1 MPGIQLLILEESII
15 IQHGLSAV
23 IEKIPAIR
31 DIRFVN
37 SSRELLSFLK
47 HITPGLIILNP
58 CLIEKNHSKSI
69 DEIVK
74 KEKIKI
80 ISINYDKI
88 PDTPSIHGNNTIDL
102 SYSEEQIREVIRAE
116 LGTLQQEKK
125 PKEKETLSM
134 REEDIVREIAMGLSN
149 KEIADKLFISQH
161 TVITHRKNITRK
173 LGIKSVSGITIYAIL
188 NKLIRMN
195 EME

>member
-1 MPGIQLLILEESII
+1 MEESII

-58 CLIEKNHSKSI
+58 CLIEKNHLKSI

-74 KEKIKI
+74 KEKIKT
-80 ISINYDKI
+80 ISIHCTKI
-88 PDTPSIHGNNTIDL
+88 QATPLIHGNNSIDL

-125 PKEKETLSM
+125 PKEKETLST

>member
-1 MPGIQLLILEESII
+1 MEESII

-58 CLIEKNHSKSI
+58 CLIEKNHLKSI

-74 KEKIKI
+74 KEKIKT
-80 ISINYDKI
+80 ISIHYDKI
-88 PDTPSIHGNNTIDL
+88 QATPSIHGNNTIDL

-125 PKEKETLSM
+125 PKEKETLST

>member
-58 CLIEKNHSKSI
+58 CLIEKNHLKSI

-74 KEKIKI
+74 KEKIKT
-80 ISINYDKI
+80 ISIHCTKI
-88 PDTPSIHGNNTIDL
+88 QATPSIHGNNSIDL

-125 PKEKETLSM
+125 PKEKETLST